1 MGVVWTCFWA
11 FVFKNFPFKS
21 MFDGVNLNCKLNSSL
36 VMSCCPGK
44 GLIGML
50 QRHPFLSLSTQ
61 IVSEVG

>member
-1 MGVVWTCFWA
+1 
-11 FVFKNFPFKS
+11 